1 VNPISATLQKPAPQ
15 PDREVNAPQPEADAP
30 NPPQAGAR
38 GGFADALRAASGQ
51 PSPSRAGQGG
61 SESTEPDGT
70 AKANDSAPAAPEII
84 PAASP
89 VIDPSGAAAAI
100 LANILNAVTTAAPAA
115 NAALPAAS
123 SAPAALP
130 AASSAP
136 AANAALP
143 AASSAPAALPAASAD
158 DRAGAPGP
166 ATDGPAAAGGA
177 PALRIAASTPGSTT
191 GPESVPQDDT
201 VVGLTNTA
209 ATAAPRR
216 DGTDPTG
223 PSLGGQTLTAP
234 PKITVL
240 DRAAHFKPVLPNAAP
255 AEPARSAPP
264 ASLSGPES
272 AASPAGGTGAKLQR
286 TQTELPALIAAAA
299 PKAPAPGPAQSPP
312 QPPSDPAGA
321 AVRAAGAGLEKA
333 DVTALSDIRAV
344 TGIGRAGLASDKPSG
359 AAEAAGPQD
368 PGATGSGLPAGALP
382 TIAAAIRD
390 ELARAAASEPAARA
404 PQADPAVPSTPDG
417 PLRVLRI
424 QLSPDDLGTV
434 TVELR
439 LTNGQLETHLRA
451 SQAETAALLHRDA
464 AILTDL
470 LKQSNYQP
478 EVTVSQAR
486 ASDSGGFSG
495 NAPSQGQPSFSDGGA
510 RPGQGGDRQR
520 QSDRSPAAGRR
531 EGERGDETIRPRDSG
546 VYL

>member
-1 VNPISATLQKPAPQ
+1 MNPISATLQKPAPQ

-100 LANILNAVTTAAPAA
+100 LANILNAVTTAAPAV
-115 NAALPAAS
+115 
-123 SAPAALP
+123 
-130 AASSAP
+130 
-136 AANAALP
+136 NAALP

-158 DRAGAPGP
+158 DRAGAAGP

-286 TQTELPALIAAAA
+286 TQTELPVLIAAAA

-312 QPPSDPAGA
+312 PPASDPAGA
-321 AVRAAGAGLEKA
+321 AVKAAGAGLEKA

-368 PGATGSGLPAGALP
+368 PGATGSGLPAGTLP

-495 NAPSQGQPSFSDGGA
+495 NAPSQGQPGFSDGGA